1 MGLTQAE
8 LGERIGV
15 SARTI
20 SQWEAAGPPESRRAV
35 IEKVVGDQLPPPDGQ
50 DADPHVLT
58 IAWSGWS
65 LDLHSPDGAPAALV
79 ERTQLQIMEAATR
92 AWHEA
97 GLDDVPQ
104 DDSGSE

>member
-1 MGLTQAE
+1 MGLTQSEFGE
-8 LGERIGV
+8 LLQV

-20 SQWEAAGPPESRRAV
+20 SQWEAAGPPESRRKA
-35 IEKVVGDQLPPPDGQ
+35 IEQAIGTELPDPNRDGS
-50 DADPHVLT
+50 DPHVMT
-58 IAWSGWS
+58 IAWSGWR
-65 LDLHSPDGAPAALV
+65 LDLHSPDGIPKALV